1 MLRSTHSRDLR
12 DADFL
17 GKSDLHV
24 VAAVEDGEAHSSAT
38 SGFCES
44 GARQAIPAAAASA
57 GADSGA
63 QAATERGVH
72 TEVTAASTNLSAHDD
87 ESRAPARDELED
99 SAIGRALLATPTSNS
114 WSMLDAVAAK
124 VSRRLRRRISAREL
138 DSLMVRA
145 GDAALRRHGVWRTS
159 FGSKYMPIVLINP
172 AFARTVA
179 GGGAASTTCSCEKR
193 PGATRGVRG
202 GQAQPSVTL
211 GATTT
216 TQAGMPRHAAPTR
229 RLV

>member
-1 MLRSTHSRDLR
+1 MHQGALNVMLRSTHSRDLR
-12 DADFL
+12 DATFL

-38 SGFCES
+38 SGFCKS

-72 TEVTAASTNLSAHDD
+72 TGVTAASTNLSAHDD

-99 SAIGRALLATPTSNS
+99 SAIGCALLATPTSNS

-124 VSRRLRRRISAREL
+124 VS
-138 DSLMVRA
+138 
-145 GDAALRRHGVWRTS
+145 
-159 FGSKYMPIVLINP
+159 
-172 AFARTVA
+172 
-179 GGGAASTTCSCEKR
+179 
-193 PGATRGVRG
+193 
-202 GQAQPSVTL
+202 VTL

-216 TQAGMPRHAAPTR
+216 TQAGMPRHAAPTG